1 MRTRGVYFI
10 LITIA
15 LRLHRLGRGLSLGV
29 VHRRR
34 QRHHQRAVRRRS
46 QAVSIASQT
55 AYYYFVLGVVML
67 CAFGYRIL
75 IRSPFGLSLR
85 GIKGSECRMQ
95 SLGYRTTMHLYAAF
109 VISGLIA
116 SLAGVLYVYYNRFI
130 NPVAASF
137 QISVEVSLMA
147 IVGGSGTIVG
157 PFIGAGIIPRP
168 AQLGQQL
175 LRTAHR
181 GDGSR
186 VHRDGALGAERH
198 RGLDRALAPR
208 RRQAERP
215 AMTAAVA
222 IDSLAKVFGGLR
234 AVDGVS
240 LEVAL
245 GERRALIGPNG
256 AGKTTLFHCITGTMQ
271 PSSGSVRLFGNDITY
286 LPEHQR
292 TKLGM
297 GRTFQITNV
306 FTDLSLAENL
316 ALAIVGTDRR
326 KWIWSRP
333 LSAFPAVREQALA
346 GLEAVGLKDR
356 ADDPVKLLSY
366 GERRQLELALAL
378 NTHPKVLFLDE
389 PCAGLSPS
397 ERQRIFKMIR
407 ALPRDIT
414 LVMIEHDMDVA
425 LGLADRVTVMN
436 RGRVMAE
443 GTPDE
448 VQSNPEVR
456 DVYFGHV

>member
-1 MRTRGVYFI
+1 
-10 LITIA
+10 
-15 LRLHRLGRGLSLGV
+15 
-29 VHRRR
+29 
-34 QRHHQRAVRRRS
+34 
-46 QAVSIASQT
+46 
-55 AYYYFVLGVVML
+55 
-67 CAFGYRIL
+67 
-75 IRSPFGLSLR
+75 
-85 GIKGSECRMQ
+85 
-95 SLGYRTTMHLYAAF
+95 
-109 VISGLIA
+109 
-116 SLAGVLYVYYNRFI
+116 
-130 NPVAASF
+130 
-137 QISVEVSLMA
+137 
-147 IVGGSGTIVG
+147 
-157 PFIGAGIIPRP
+157 
-168 AQLGQQL
+168 
-175 LRTAHR
+175 
-181 GDGSR
+181 
-186 VHRDGALGAERH
+186 
-198 RGLDRALAPR
+198 
-208 RRQAERP
+208 
-215 AMTAAVA
+215 MTAAVA

-240 LEVAL
+240 LEVAP

-256 AGKTTLFHCITGTMQ
+256 AGKTTLFHCITGTLP
-271 PSSGSVRLFGNDITY
+271 PSSGSVRLFGTDVTY

-297 GRTFQITNV
+297 SRTFQITNV

-326 KWIWSRP
+326 KWVWNRP
-333 LSAFPAVREQALA
+333 LSAFPVVHEQALA
-346 GLEAVGLKDR
+346 GLEAVGLADR

-407 ALPRDIT
+407 ALPREIT
-414 LVMIEHDMDVA
+414 LVIIEHDMDVA

-436 RGRVMAE
+436 RGRVMVE

-448 VQSNPEVR
+448 VQSNHEVR